1 MNNLRTLR
9 DFFQLPLMT
18 VASAVHL
25 APEVLTT
32 FEDGLQEPSIP
43 QWQALAEFYAQQFH
57 TADQSGH
64 SLPEPIH
71 FRLSIDYL
79 MNIGLAMNDLL
90 AMQWYFAQTR
100 PEIGTFG
107 IMLLNPDDHH
117 DIIRVT
123 LDLKAVLT
131 EYAGFLLLNHDG
143 SLNQFIDEAH
153 DNQVSDWRLVLYQ
166 DAKHF
171 LDISDL
177 LLYLPDLPNVSQ
189 FQ

>member
-9 DFFQLPLMT
+9 DFFQLPLLEVSQSMK
-18 VASAVHL
+18 L
-25 APEVLTT
+25 APEVLTA
-32 FEDGLQEPSIP
+32 FEDGLKEPSIH
-43 QWQALAEFYAQQFH
+43 QWQQLAELYAQYFH
-57 TADQSGH
+57 VAAQPANE
-64 SLPEPIH
+64 LPEPIH

-79 MNIGLAMNDLL
+79 MNIGLTMNDLL

-100 PEIGTFG
+100 PEIGRFG
-107 IMLLNPDDHH
+107 IMLLNPNDHL
-117 DIIRVT
+117 DIVRVT
-123 LDLKAVLT
+123 LDLATVLT

-153 DNQVSDWRLVLYQ
+153 ANQVSDWRLVLYQ
-166 DAKHF
+166 DNQHF